1 MSTLSILTQ
10 SQIQV
15 PVDSNPLLDMTADC
29 LRFVTQFFDVIR
41 QSAPHVYHSAL
52 LLAPQSS
59 VVRKLYG
66 NQISSAARV
75 VNGIPSSWD
84 SRAVTYKTTNEV
96 SCVAWSQ
103 CGQFIALSSDSVEIR
118 DSTTL

>member
-15 PVDSNPLLDMTADC
+15 PVDANPLLDMAADC
-29 LRFVTQFFDVIR
+29 LRFVTQFFEVIR
-41 QSAPHVYHSAL
+41 QSASHIYHSAL
-52 LLAPQSS
+52 LLAPESS

-84 SRAVTYKTTNEV
+84 SRTVTCRTTSKV
-96 SCVAWSQ
+96 LCAAWS
-103 CGQFIALSSDSVEIR
+103 
-118 DSTTL
+118 